1 MTDVNAPQQ
10 GRTTVLHLV
19 GSAVDTFHA
28 DLSRVY
34 AADALRT
41 LDDPARFRAIVASV
55 DPDRT
60 WRFAE
65 TMEGLGAAAPLSLS
79 DAVAHI
85 GTLGVDVIL
94 PQMFCLPGMTTYR
107 SLADLL
113 GIPLLGNDA
122 ALMALTADKARTRA
136 VVADAGVPVPA
147 GRIVHADRPGAR
159 PTPPLPAVVKPSD
172 SDNSVGVTL
181 VRTPEEFDAAVTE
194 ASRYS
199 SQVLVEDY
207 VELGREVR
215 CGVVVVDGE
224 PVCLPLEEYAVHR
237 DTAPIRTREDKL
249 RRSDDGELYLAAK
262 TADRAWIVPTDDPV
276 TARVHELALR
286 AHAALGCRY
295 YSLFDFRI
303 DPEGNPWFLEAGL
316 YCSYARGSVV
326 VTMAAAAGIDAP
338 TLFDHGLRE
347 LERRTGSRVARPS
360 ENADRSERGTPS

>member
-1 MTDVNAPQQ
+1 MAAPRQS
-10 GRTTVLHLV
+10 RTTVMHLV
-19 GSAVDTFHA
+19 GSAVDEFHA

-41 LDDPARFRAIVASV
+41 LDDPARFRMIVASV

-65 TMEGLGAAAPLSLS
+65 DMAGLDDAAPLPLS

-85 GTLGVDVIL
+85 ASLGVDVIL

-107 SLADLL
+107 ALADLL
-113 GIPLLGNDA
+113 GIPLLGNGAD
-122 ALMALTADKARTRA
+122 LMALTADKARTRA
-136 VVADAGVPVPA
+136 VVADAGVPVPT
-147 GRIVHADRPGAR
+147 GRVLTATGEPEGTQ
-159 PTPPLPAVVKPSD
+159 PTPPLPAVVKPAD

-194 ASRYS
+194 ASQFSAR
-199 SQVLVEDY
+199 VLVEDY

-215 CGVVVVDGE
+215 CGVVVLDGE
-224 PVCLPLEEYAVHR
+224 PVCLPLEEYAV
-237 DTAPIRTREDKL
+237 DAATAPIRTREDKL

-262 TADRAWIVPTDDPV
+262 TVDRAWIVPTDDPV
-276 TARVHELALR
+276 TARVHDLALR
-286 AHAALGCRY
+286 AHAALGCRF

-326 VTMAAAAGIDAP
+326 TTMAAAAGIDAR

-347 LERRTGSRVARPS
+347 VERLTGSRVLRPDDH
-360 ENADRSERGTPS
+360 ADRPEKGTPS

>member
-1 MTDVNAPQQ
+1 MNAPPQ

-34 AADALRT
+34 AADALDT
-41 LDDPARFRAIVASV
+41 LDDPARFRMIVASV

-60 WRFAE
+60 WRVAE
-65 TMEGLGAAAPLSLS
+65 TMAGLDAAAPLALS

-85 GTLGVDVIL
+85 DTLGVDVIL

-107 SLADLL
+107 ALADLL
-113 GIPLLGNDA
+113 GIPLLGNGSD
-122 ALMALTADKARTRA
+122 LMALTADKARTRA
-136 VVADAGVPVPA
+136 VVADAGVPVPT
-147 GRIVHADRPGAR
+147 GRVLTGTG
-159 PTPPLPAVVKPSD
+159 PTRSAPPLPAVVKPAD

-181 VRTPEEFDAAVTE
+181 VRMPEEFDAAVTE
-194 ASRYS
+194 ASRFS
-199 SQVLVEDY
+199 SRVLVEDY

-224 PVCLPLEEYAVHR
+224 PVCLPLEEYAV
-237 DTAPIRTREDKL
+237 DAATAPIRTREDKL

-262 TADRAWIVPTDDPV
+262 TVDRAWIVPTDDPV
-276 TARVHELALR
+276 TARVHDLALR

-303 DPEGNPWFLEAGL
+303 DPEGTPWFLEAGL

-326 VTMAAAAGIDAP
+326 TTMAAAAGIDAR

-347 LERRTGSRVARPS
+347 LERLTGTRLPRPDGHT
-360 ENADRSERGTPS
+360 DRSEEGTPS